1 LTPGNK
7 AKEADAANDPHK
19 EALVARATL
28 AATAHRAAILT
39 TVVLAATL
47 ATAHRAV
54 TLTTVVLVATLATA
68 RRAVTLKRARLVE
81 TLRTARR
88 APSLSPPNQPPKLA
102 KTLRL
107 QKLAMSALTKTR

>member
-1 LTPGNK
+1 MTLGNK

-68 RRAVTLKRARLVE
+68 RRAVTLKRAR
-81 TLRTARR
+81 R

-107 QKLAMSALTKTR
+107 QKLVMSALTKTR